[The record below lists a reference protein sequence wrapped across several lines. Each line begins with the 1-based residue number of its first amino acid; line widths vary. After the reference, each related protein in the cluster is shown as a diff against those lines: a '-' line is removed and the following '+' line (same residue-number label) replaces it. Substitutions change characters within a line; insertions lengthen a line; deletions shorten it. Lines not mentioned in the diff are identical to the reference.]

1 MKLKDGKSRL
11 LGWRLISNFPPNG
24 FLHPASS
31 IHLLEQGTTAGLK
44 VRQLC
49 TIDNLKMLK
58 MAISELDLYSST
70 EFGKTVEVVR
80 LFCLKIRRK

>member
-31 IHLLEQGTTAGLK
+31 IHLLEQGTTAGLR

-49 TIDNLKMLK
+49 TIDNLEMLK
-58 MAISELDLYSST
+58 MAISRGL
-70 EFGKTVEVVR
+70 VR
-80 LFCLKIRRK
+80 LPKRMNFRKNSKRPLTPPHF